1 MRGNPSRRGIRWEP
15 CCTCSGLP
23 APEDV
28 LVVKVLLLLTA
39 RSAPNK
45 IEKQFIANGT
55 FMLFNPVIY
64 KEIASDWRHAGGA

>member
-55 FMLFNPVIY
+55 FVLCNPVIY
-64 KEIASDWRHAGGA
+64 RGNASDWSTRCGA